1 MLDIHF
7 VVVVAVGIPE
17 VEVVDMKVDFVVV
30 VAVEVF
36 DRMGLQVVGVVVDPD
51 NPFVAVAAVV
61 IVLQRMHLPISLS
74 SLFVNPDIP

>member
-7 VVVVAVGIPE
+7 VVAAVGIPE

-30 VAVEVF
+30 VAVEVV
-36 DRMGLQVVGVVVDPD
+36 DRLGLQVVGVVVDPD

-61 IVLQRMHLPISLS
+61 IMLQRMHLNISLLS
-74 SLFVNPDIP
+74 IFVKLHVP